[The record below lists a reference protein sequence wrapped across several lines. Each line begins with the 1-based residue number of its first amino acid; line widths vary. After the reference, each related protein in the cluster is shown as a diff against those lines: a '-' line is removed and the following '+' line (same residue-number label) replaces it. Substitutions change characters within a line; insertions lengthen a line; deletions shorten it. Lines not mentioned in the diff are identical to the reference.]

1 MKKVLFIFALLL
13 SGLTAGAQDDVYG
26 HRDEAVD
33 EHQNDGGFTGAGI
46 TADGAYE
53 RKEVVMVDTVSAGV
67 LYDRA
72 MMALS
77 DWTGANGKAKV
88 GVDYQNQETHTVIY
102 KGRYSLGFKDVFL
115 GTGWERFADFTLK
128 VKCKDGRAQVTLSV
142 PTVTGVYNANGI
154 TRRAT
159 IGQLAQTVEKSRGK
173 KRERGLEMMRY
184 LTGTADEIVVAIE
197 ESLKGEESEEDF

>member
-1 MKKVLFIFALLL
+1 MRKAFLFFALLAT
-13 SGLTAGAQDDVYG
+13 LTAGAQDDVYG
-26 HRDEAVD
+26 LPDEAVD
-33 EHQNDGGFTGAGI
+33 EHQKDGGFTGAGL
-46 TADGAYE
+46 TQDGAYE
-53 RKEVVMVDTVSAGV
+53 RKAMVTVDSVSAGV

-77 DWTGANGKAKV
+77 DWTGANGKAKA

-128 VKCKDGRAQVTLSV
+128 VRCKDGRAQVTLSV
-142 PTVTGVYNANGI
+142 PTVTGVYNSNGI
-154 TRRAT
+154 TRQAT
-159 IGQLAQTVEKSRGK
+159 FGQLAKTVEKSRGK

-184 LTGTADEIVVAIE
+184 LTGTADGIVAEME
-197 ESLKGEESEEDF
+197 EMLKGGESEEDF